1 MEQAAQKPR
10 MGAHRRVIIAQ
21 DKVAPIAVEERVWW
35 AEAVQQRCDLRLDVG
50 ACRLNDSHAG
60 RSCAA
65 SEQRLVAAVLGMPV
79 CRSGVAVAST

>member
-10 MGAHRRVIIAQ
+10 MGAHRRVIAQ

-35 AEAVQQRCDLRLDVG
+35 AEAVQQRCELRLIG
-50 ACRLNDSHAG
+50 SHAG

-65 SEQRLVAAVLGMPV
+65 SEQRLVAAVLGMLV